1 MGFIFCMQI
10 NIRVSTSWNLLFVME
25 VVDMS
30 KVPKIGSSKYYCIIL
45 KNCCHSFCVLLWCKT
60 YRYFMEVQSYLL
72 LLVADGLNSSFLT
85 SNIAEWTVA
94 NRAILIYK
102 GPRRGKVVEN
112 YRPIVYLNLIWKLA
126 TGIIAEK
133 LQGDLDQQNL
143 LPDEQKDCRCRSQRT
158 KDQLLIKAVIS
169 NSKRRKTNLNVAWI
183 DFKKAY
189 IVLHVG
195 PFWSQSRLHSN
206 WFFSFCCN

>member
-10 NIRVSTSWNLLFVME
+10 NIRVSTSWNLLFLME

-60 YRYFMEVQSYLL
+60 YRYYMEVQSYLL

-112 YRPIVYLNLIWKLA
+112 YRPIVCLNLIWKLA

-143 LPDEQKDCRCRSQRT
+143 LPD
-158 KDQLLIKAVIS
+158 QLLIKAVIS
-169 NSKRRKTNLNVAWI
+169 NSKRRNTNLNVAWI